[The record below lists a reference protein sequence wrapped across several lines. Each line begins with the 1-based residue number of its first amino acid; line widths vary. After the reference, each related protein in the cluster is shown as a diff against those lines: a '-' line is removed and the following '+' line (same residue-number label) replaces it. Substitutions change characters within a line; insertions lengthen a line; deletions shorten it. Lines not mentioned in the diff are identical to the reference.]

1 MPHKITWSSIAQAN
15 LFAGWAVYIFCF
27 YPLVTP
33 AIGYWLMFL
42 MAFGGLFSAY
52 HLSAGNNRALKIQ
65 LACSIGV
72 LLIYLLI
79 WAYRLNNFAPTGYG
93 GGCLPRR
100 DGSETSDLFLK

>member
-1 MPHKITWSSIAQAN
+1 
-15 LFAGWAVYIFCF
+15 
-27 YPLVTP
+27 
-33 AIGYWLMFL
+33 MFL

-93 GGCLPRR
+93 GVAFLVEMEAKLVTYFLNSG
-100 DGSETSDLFLK
+100 ETMRGIQQVLWDVIPLWSIFWLLIFLRTQPKK